1 LTDGGGQRGHGGP
14 TAERVRLPVATAR
27 ARLCALVQACDRL
40 ERVAVED
47 AVGRVT
53 AEPVAARFS
62 VPHFHASAMDGIAVR
77 AAETAGATG
86 DRPLELAR
94 AAGAG
99 APASGAPAFA
109 WVDTGNPLPEWAD
122 AVVMVE
128 AVEAPEDEARSP
140 SSAATAAL
148 PAKRSARR
156 AERVRVRAPAT
167 PWQHVRVVGED
178 VVAGEEILPAGH
190 RIRPP
195 DVGLL
200 LATGV
205 TEVVVRARPRV
216 AILPTGDEL
225 IEPGADRV
233 PGKTIESN
241 SRMIAAWVSEWGGEP
256 SRLAPAPDDPARLAE
271 RLRVAARDADL
282 VCVLAGSSAGSRDYT
297 AEALGAI
304 GNVFAHGIEL
314 VPGRPTILASLAGG
328 PTSQESPEAGR
339 ARVAIGIP
347 GYPVA
352 AAMVCRELVQPLV
365 ARLAG
370 TAADAPPTLAAVAA
384 EDLVPR
390 PGAEE
395 LVRVDVGKV
404 GERLV
409 ARPLARGAAALA
421 SLSRA
426 GGLVRLR
433 PGAAPIAAGER
444 VDVELL
450 VPASQVAATVL
461 VAGFADPALGAL
473 ERVARAESGLPV
485 RIAVRSLDAGR
496 ALDEL
501 RRGVATA
508 AVIAVDASADGSAES
523 ELRAAA
529 RATGIALEVL
539 RLAGR
544 DRGLVV
550 APGNPLGVRGGAD
563 ATRPGLR
570 LVPALKRAGAPAVAP
585 ALVPGAS
592 RAAPAG
598 GTTTPH
604 DASAELPPLALAAA
618 VASGLADVAP
628 GIAAAASAAGADFVA
643 LARQDVWLVLRA
655 DLVASEV
662 GAPLVR
668 ALPAPAFRRALAD
681 LPGYDAARSGERL
694 ALA

>member
-1 LTDGGGQRGHGGP
+1 RHRGAAHRSDAARARRRRAALPSDDRRGLDPRAPGGRRDRRDRAPVEHEHGDRRGRGGPRRLPEDPPLRRVPAGTGRGAGVGAAVAGRRSGLRRHGGRAPRPLRLLRPPLPRALPRAQPLRRAGALRSVRVHLPDRRGALGRAGPRARDREPVLRRRAEPDRPDRRRAPRLWPLVDRRPVGHGRRARVGRRGGRRRRDRSRVPRARAQRAAVPRARAASRLTDGGGQRGHGGP

-62 VPHFHASAMDGIAVR
+62 VGHFHSSAMDRNAVR

-86 DRPLELAR
+86 DGPLELAR

-450 VPASQVAATVL
+450 VPA
-461 VAGFADPALGAL
+461 
-473 ERVARAESGLPV
+473 
-485 RIAVRSLDAGR
+485 
-496 ALDEL
+496 
-501 RRGVATA
+501 
-508 AVIAVDASADGSAES
+508 
-523 ELRAAA
+523 
-529 RATGIALEVL
+529 
-539 RLAGR
+539 
-544 DRGLVV
+544 
-550 APGNPLGVRGGAD
+550 
-563 ATRPGLR
+563 
-570 LVPALKRAGAPAVAP
+570 
-585 ALVPGAS
+585 
-592 RAAPAG
+592 
-598 GTTTPH
+598 
-604 DASAELPPLALAAA
+604 
-618 VASGLADVAP
+618 
-628 GIAAAASAAGADFVA
+628 
-643 LARQDVWLVLRA
+643 
-655 DLVASEV
+655 
-662 GAPLVR
+662 
-668 ALPAPAFRRALAD
+668 
-681 LPGYDAARSGERL
+681 
-694 ALA
+694 